1 MISEFHHRVTRSL
14 TEFLF
19 FFGRRVIITLWN
31 SVYSVVNNDQFANS
45 LSNNRWINSRPR
57 SVHTRYVFVRSVSSC
72 PLYE

>member
-31 SVYSVVNNDQFANS
+31 SVYSVVNND
-45 LSNNRWINSRPR
+45 
-57 SVHTRYVFVRSVSSC
+57 
-72 PLYE
+72 